1 MIDNSKLASSLVS
14 LSLCRTFLPEQ
25 KMSLLSP
32 GEMELAFFIN
42 SMPLT
47 FHAGQN
53 DPCYLTW
60 TALKPKTVLALI
72 IKMLENQDVFH
83 TTNGIL
89 QQLELSLA
97 LNYLIYFT

>member
-1 MIDNSKLASSLVS
+1 MAAGTVNIFRDFSD
-14 LSLCRTFLPEQ
+14 
-25 KMSLLSP
+25 
-32 GEMELAFFIN
+32 FFVTVHGD
-42 SMPLT
+42 SADSDDFP
-47 FHAGQN
+47 H
-53 DPCYLTW
+53 LTW

-89 QQLELSLA
+89 QQLELSPA